1 MNQQALFRILPL
13 LFLAMSTHLNAQLVD
28 SDNNQSS
35 NSTGGVQNQN
45 DNAVDTFLQ
54 IQVQVKRVVKIPSKD
69 GELRVIVR
77 IVEEDDI
84 GRRLAL
90 IKPQPTLLDDLG
102 NVYVLTDSTG
112 VQECS
117 RAKGKWEYGI
127 TWCTRYVPGAPVKL
141 TPSQPLN
148 AVLTFSPSD
157 TGYAAELA
165 NIAENATLQARFGL
179 FSDDL
184 KTSNFADVVIN
195 GIELPKGGS

>member
-1 MNQQALFRILPL
+1 
-13 LFLAMSTHLNAQLVD
+13 MSTHLNAQLVD

-112 VQECS
+112 VRECS
-117 RAKGKWEYGI
+117 TVKGKWEFG
-127 TWCTRYVPGAPVKL
+127 TRYCASYVPGAPVKL

-148 AVLTFSPSD
+148 VVLTFSPSD
-157 TGYAAELA
+157 TGYTAELA